1 MSRPTPGIETFF
13 YYKFYKNLSFQNKIF
28 SMQGNSNDDSLT
40 IILNN
45 ASNVRPC
52 DRATSGLSNSHEFA
66 VPKPKPR
73 PPAAKQ
79 PQQPEWIER
88 SLSFDGLSIVERD
101 ISLEEG
107 VAPGTALRSLYV
119 GNARSSLGILLKSI
133 ADHHDNLKKIY
144 EKLTAIQEKT
154 AKVRVRKCE
163 LLGKR
168 QQLAYCEPTATATT
182 ATVTVATKLP
192 VWVLLRREDIYS
204 RDQMTWEAISGALQ
218 KLSKPEKAEKYLR
231 QASKLVPQLC
241 ELPGC
246 LGSVLLSKLI
256 VYQVEKIFL
265 TNVASVPLRAE
276 VIESLPVVKELEEM
290 RAFVDRC
297 NAESKDLRSDAAK
310 ISIELRQMHDQL
322 SESAKKSGGHN
333 VFVTATH
340 RISKPTSVS
349 QMPVPEA
356 TVSVDDAQKLIA
368 TALETQHKALYK
380 KQMTVELTTARM
392 LCAGNF
398 LAHVRD
404 GCFDALENS
413 RKQKLSS
420 AKWIVS
426 IN

>member
-1 MSRPTPGIETFF
+1 
-13 YYKFYKNLSFQNKIF
+13 
-28 SMQGNSNDDSLT
+28 MQGNSNDDSLT
-40 IILNN
+40 IILNK
-45 ASNVRPC
+45 ASGP
-52 DRATSGLSNSHEFA
+52 TNSHEFA

-73 PPAAKQ
+73 PAQYPAKQ
-79 PQQPEWIER
+79 PQQPELNER

-101 ISLEEG
+101 ISPEEG
-107 VAPGTALRSLYV
+107 VGPGTALRSLYV
-119 GNARSSLGILLKSI
+119 GNARSSLGALLKSI
-133 ADHHDNLKKIY
+133 AENHDNLKKIY
-144 EKLTAIQEKT
+144 EKLTVIQEKT

-168 QQLAYCEPTATATT
+168 QQVAFCEGPGGAQQ
-182 ATVTVATKLP
+182 LP

-204 RDQMTWEAISGALQ
+204 RDQLSWEAISGALQ
-218 KLSKPEKAEKYLR
+218 KLSKSEKAEKYLR

-246 LGSVLLSKLI
+246 LASVLLSKLI

-265 TNVASVPLRAE
+265 SNVANVPLRAE
-276 VIESLPVVKELEEM
+276 VIESAPVIKELEEM
-290 RAFVDRC
+290 RAFMDRC
-297 NAESKDLRSDAAK
+297 NIESKELRSDAAK
-310 ISIELRQMHDQL
+310 ISIELKQQHDQL
-322 SESAKKSGGHN
+322 SESAKKSGGNN
-333 VFVTATH
+333 VFVTSTH
-340 RISKPTSVS
+340 RISKPSSVS

-356 TVSVDDAQKLIA
+356 TVSVDDAQKIIA

-398 LAHVRD
+398 LSHVRD

>member
-1 MSRPTPGIETFF
+1 
-13 YYKFYKNLSFQNKIF
+13 
-28 SMQGNSNDDSLT
+28 MQGNCNDDSLT

-45 ASNVRPC
+45 APSVRQ
-52 DRATSGLSNSHEFA
+52 AGGLTNSHEFA

-73 PPAAKQ
+73 PAQYPAKQ
-79 PQQPEWIER
+79 PQQTEWNER

-101 ISLEEG
+101 ISPEEG

-119 GNARSSLGILLKSI
+119 GNARSSLGALLKSI
-133 ADHHDNLKKIY
+133 AENHDNLKKIY
-144 EKLTAIQEKT
+144 EKLTVIQEKT
-154 AKVRVRKCE
+154 AKVRVRKIE

-168 QQLAYCEPTATATT
+168 QQLAFCESSGGTPGSG
-182 ATVTVATKLP
+182 VTPGSGGTIVVQRLP
-192 VWVLLRREDIYS
+192 IWVLLRREDIYS
-204 RDQMTWEAISGALQ
+204 RDQLSWEAISGALQ
-218 KLSKPEKAEKYLR
+218 KLSKSEKAEKYLR

-246 LGSVLLSKLI
+246 LASVLLSKLI

-265 TNVASVPLRAE
+265 SNVASVPLRAE
-276 VIESLPVVKELEEM
+276 VIESAPVVKELEEM
-290 RAFVDRC
+290 RAFVDQC
-297 NAESKDLRSDAAK
+297 NVESKELRSDAAK
-310 ISIELRQMHDQL
+310 ISIELKQQHDQL

-333 VFVTATH
+333 VFVTSTH
-340 RISKPTSVS
+340 RISKPSSVS

-356 TVSVDDAQKLIA
+356 TVSVDDAQKIIA

-398 LAHVRD
+398 LSHVRD
-404 GCFDALENS
+404 GCFDALESS